1 MPRYASIDIGTQTIR
16 LLVADFDSS
25 GKLIPVYRDRA
36 IIRLGEG
43 MTENNCL
50 QKNPM
55 EKALICIHN
64 FIQTA
69 RHYKA
74 QKIFA
79 VATSCVREAQNGKD
93 FLDHI
98 YREINVAVRLLSGK
112 EEAGLS
118 LRGVESVFHDN
129 QAYFLIADIG
139 GGSTELILTN
149 GGTVEL
155 MESLPLGV
163 VHLSEKY
170 FHCDPPSPK
179 QVSDVT
185 NHINYILSNTCNNY
199 TNIISKRINNLRFI
213 GTAGTVTT
221 LAAMA
226 YKMTQYDIEKI
237 NGCMLARTALEHIY
251 KEIISIPSNIRRN
264 IPGLETGREVV
275 ILAGSRIVLSL
286 MELFGFS
293 EMFVS
298 DVGLLEGILLEKAG
312 LYT

>member
-1 MPRYASIDIGTQTIR
+1 MSRLASIDIGTQTIR
-16 LLVADFDSS
+16 LLIADFNSS

-36 IIRLGEG
+36 IIRLGEN
-43 MTENNCL
+43 MIENNCL
-50 QKNPM
+50 QKSPT
-55 EKALICIHN
+55 ERAVICIHN
-64 FIQTA
+64 FIRTA
-69 RHYKA
+69 QHYKA
-74 QKIFA
+74 QQIFA

-93 FLDHI
+93 FIGNI
-98 YREINVAVRLLSGK
+98 YSETGVAVRLLSGK
-112 EEAGLS
+112 DEAGLS

-129 QAYFLIADIG
+129 QAYSLIADIG

-149 GGTVEL
+149 GGAAEL

-170 FHCDPPSPK
+170 FHSDPPLPK
-179 QVSDVT
+179 DLSDLT
-185 NHINYILSNTCNNY
+185 DYIMYILSTACHTF
-199 TNIISKRINNLRFI
+199 TNINSNTIKNIRFI

-226 YKMTQYDIEKI
+226 FKMTQYDIEKI
-237 NGCMLARTALEHIY
+237 NGCMLARTELEHIY
-251 KEIISIPSNIRRN
+251 KEMISMPSNIRRN
-264 IPGLETGREVV
+264 MPGLESGREVV

-293 EMFVS
+293 ELFVS
-298 DVGLLEGILLEKAG
+298 DAGLLEGILLEKAG

>member
-1 MPRYASIDIGTQTIR
+1 MPRCASIDIGTQTIR
-16 LLVADFDSS
+16 LLIADFDSS
-25 GKLIPVYRDRA
+25 GKFIPVYRDRA

-50 QKNPM
+50 QKSPM
-55 EKALICIHN
+55 ERALICIHN
-64 FIQTA
+64 FMRAA
-69 RHYKA
+69 RHYNA
-74 QKIFA
+74 QQIFA
-79 VATSCVREAQNGKD
+79 VATSCVRAAQNGKD

-98 YREINVAVRLLSGK
+98 YRETNVAVRLLSGK

-118 LRGVESVFHDN
+118 LLGVTSVFHDN
-129 QAYFLIADIG
+129 QAFSLIVDIG

-170 FHCDPPSPK
+170 FHSDPPLPK
-179 QVSDVT
+179 DLYDLTDYIS
-185 NHINYILSNTCNNY
+185 YILSTYSNIITYCNNSEIK
-199 TNIISKRINNLRFI
+199 NIRFI

-226 YKMTQYDIEKI
+226 FKMTLYDIEKI
-237 NGCMLARTALEHIY
+237 NGSMLARTELEHIY
-251 KEIISIPSNIRRN
+251 KEMITMPLNIRRN
-264 IPGLETGREVV
+264 IHGLESGREVV
-275 ILAGSRIVLSL
+275 IVAGSRIVLSL

-293 EMFVS
+293 ELFVS
-298 DVGLLEGILLEKAG
+298 DAGLLEGILLEKAG